1 MQQTRTD
8 RSQEGCLWVSGV
20 SSPPPASAAA
30 DAEPGAVI
38 VDDAFALAVVVAGA
52 SAPEA
57 AVGEVAAVDVD
68 DAVEETDAVAAVSPV
83 PTSADDAVAGDSVA
97 AAAVVVVAVE
107 IVAGTPRGLLGLGPH
122 LDAAAWR
129 QVVVAAVAAAVVSG
143 VSHHD
148 SVPHH
153 LQQ

>member
-1 MQQTRTD
+1 M
-8 RSQEGCLWVSGV
+8 
-20 SSPPPASAAA
+20 
-30 DAEPGAVI
+30 I
-38 VDDAFALAVVVAGA
+38 VDDAFAPAVVVAGG

-107 IVAGTPRGLLGLGPH
+107 IVAGTPRGLLGPH
-122 LDAAAWR
+122 LDAAAWK
-129 QVVVAAVAAAVVSG
+129 QVVVAVVAAAVVSG
-143 VSHHD
+143 VSHHV

>member
-1 MQQTRTD
+1 M
-8 RSQEGCLWVSGV
+8 
-20 SSPPPASAAA
+20 
-30 DAEPGAVI
+30 I
-38 VDDAFALAVVVAGA
+38 VDDAFAPAVVVAGA

-83 PTSADDAVAGDSVA
+83 PTSADDAVAGDSEA

-122 LDAAAWR
+122 LDAAAWK
-129 QVVVAAVAAAVVSG
+129 QAVVVVAVVSG
-143 VSHHD
+143 VSHHV

>member
-8 RSQEGCLWVSGV
+8 RSQEDCLWVSGV
-20 SSPPPASAAA
+20 FSPPPASAAA
-30 DAEPGAVI
+30 DVEPGAVI
-38 VDDAFALAVVVAGA
+38 VDDAFAPAVVVAGA

-57 AVGEVAAVDVD
+57 AVGEVAAVADVDVD

-107 IVAGTPRGLLGLGPH
+107 IVAGTPRGLLGPH
-122 LDAAAWR
+122 LDAAAWK
-129 QVVVAAVAAAVVSG
+129 QVVVAAVAAVVSG
-143 VSHHD
+143 VSHHV